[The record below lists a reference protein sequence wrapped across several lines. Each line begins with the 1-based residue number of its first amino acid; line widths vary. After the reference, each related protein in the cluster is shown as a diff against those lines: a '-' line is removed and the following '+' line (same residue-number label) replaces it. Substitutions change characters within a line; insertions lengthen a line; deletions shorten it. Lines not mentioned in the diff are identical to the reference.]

1 VLLYGHG
8 HADQYNASAGYPK
21 IQTASGQDFRFRLVR
36 VNRENAGN
44 WSLGS
49 VSCDGNNTASLK
61 VAASLTDRCLKRTY
75 QNANDGSATSNSV
88 SIVNG
93 LNESFEHA
101 LAKFVMAKGVYA
113 VTGGTIMDSYDS
125 DDGKKTIVTVELNA
139 QAKATSQAQIAPR
152 GATAAAP
159 MPKRVSR

>member
-1 VLLYGHG
+1 
-8 HADQYNASAGYPK
+8 
-21 IQTASGQDFRFRLVR
+21 
-36 VNRENAGN
+36 
-44 WSLGS
+44 
-49 VSCDGNNTASLK
+49 
-61 VAASLTDRCLKRTY
+61 
-75 QNANDGSATSNSV
+75 
-88 SIVNG
+88 
-93 LNESFEHA
+93 
-101 LAKFVMAKGVYA
+101 